1 MSYSKF
7 KKSCIQKNPDFMRIE
22 DGTSI
27 MIEVRDEWLQQGL
40 FKELI
45 AFVISNYDTVSSKPM
60 GFIVSIREYL
70 VKNNEVDSLL
80 KLFKKLIKVHTE
92 DLWFYLP
99 QLKNDGGTL
108 NSEQLEDRQ
117 QKVKA
122 AQSGSLKLL
131 ESYVQDLKAL
141 DYDDVEYLE
150 QLDNLIAH
158 IKVPEKPRPKIV
170 V

>member
-1 MSYSKF
+1 
-7 KKSCIQKNPDFMRIE
+7 MRIE

>member
-7 KKSCIQKNPDFMRIE
+7 KKSCIQKNADFMRIE

-27 MIEVRDEWLQQGL
+27 IIEVRDEWLQQGL

-117 QKVKA
+117 QRVKA

-131 ESYVQDLKAL
+131 ESYVHDLKAL
-141 DYDDVEYLE
+141 DYDDIEYLE
-150 QLDNLIAH
+150 QLHNLIAH
-158 IKVPEKPRPKIV
+158 VKVPKKPRPKIV